1 MVNILVVTSYYSF
14 LKCYHHGNWYTSNF
28 SVLVL
33 KTYSEFTMMS
43 GRLSKWTNKQ
53 TTRSQIQLEHFALGS
68 VSSKPG
74 LWTKSSLRLK
84 ALRTMGA
91 GGPQSRGQVWPA
103 KLKKIYYLTLSNV
116 RHSCPTGL
124 TVSPACGTADMLC
137 FGCLHLEPG
146 LHGQLVI
153 QEIIA
158 NKSEMCAH
166 IQRNGIQSQ
175 KVMPFRHMLRHGR
188 ILKALR

>member
-14 LKCYHHGNWYTSNF
+14 LKCYHHGNWYTSDF

-91 GGPQSRGQVWPA
+91 GGTAKQRPSMACKTEKYLLPDFIKRPA
-103 KLKKIYYLTLSNV
+103 LLPHRAY
-116 RHSCPTGL
+116 GL
-124 TVSPACGTADMLC
+124 TCLWHRGHALLRVLTSWTRSPWTA
-137 FGCLHLEPG
+137 GH
-146 LHGQLVI
+146 
-153 QEIIA
+153 
-158 NKSEMCAH
+158 S
-166 IQRNGIQSQ
+166 RNNC
-175 KVMPFRHMLRHGR
+175 K
-188 ILKALR
+188 